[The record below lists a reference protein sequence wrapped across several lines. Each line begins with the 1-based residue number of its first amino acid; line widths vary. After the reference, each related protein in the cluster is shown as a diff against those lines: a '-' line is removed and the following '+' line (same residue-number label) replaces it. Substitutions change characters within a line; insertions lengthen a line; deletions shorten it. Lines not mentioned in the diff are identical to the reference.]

1 MKRLELATTVNT
13 PHIILD
19 AEKKIFLIEGKS
31 YPEDSK
37 QFFQST
43 LDWLNEY
50 RKQKPV
56 SFILNCNIFYLSSSS
71 MISFKQILLILV
83 AYQANGT
90 KVEILWNYDEEDDDI
105 KKTGEDYMKITNLKF
120 TFKANPLS

>member
-19 AEKKIFLIEGKS
+19 ADKKIFLIEGKS

-50 RKQKPV
+50 RKQKPE
-56 SFILNCNIFYLSSSS
+56 SFILKCNVFYLSSSS

-83 AYQANGT
+83 AYQVDGA
-90 KVEILWNYDEEDDDI
+90 KVEILWNYDEDDDDI
-105 KKTGEDYMKITNLKF
+105 KRTGEDYMKITNLKF
-120 TFKANPLS
+120 TFKANP